1 MKSIII
7 LTNAGRV
14 TFDPRIVRKLLDRH
28 ERDAPDI
35 IALPGDWSDAPRGEG
50 HGAKVVQP

>member
-1 MKSIII
+1 MNLII
-7 LTNAGRV
+7 LTPTGRIA
-14 TFDPRIVRKLLDRH
+14 FDADTVRKLLDRH

-35 IALPGDWSDAPRGEG
+35 IALPDDWSDAPRGES

>member
-1 MKSIII
+1 MNLIII
-7 LTNAGRV
+7 TPTGRIA
-14 TFDPRIVRKLLDRH
+14 FDADTVRKLLDRH